1 MTRRHGARAFTV
13 RSARPEKNP
22 TLSASCCCTAALR
35 YSCLRAAG
43 ARFPLTVVNH
53 GSAAPSVHTNAG
65 ADNGQLPASSSESR
79 LCQGQ
84 MAATGQPDSDAVEL
98 AVIRAQRIDRHR
110 AAQFRKRS
118 GSFFRIHHG
127 RGSNPN
133 SVVHGLTA
141 AASATY
147 VCKALGCSALVDAG
161 RARASA
167 ANAQR
172 TWFQCSDGCANNGC
186 AKRFRAVRFKAR
198 QLAMADALDNG
209 SRWLADWPA
218 GIGYGVG
225 QRRGS
230 AAARL
235 AGAAARQQLAQ

>member
-1 MTRRHGARAFTV
+1 MNV
-13 RSARPEKNP
+13 
-22 TLSASCCCTAALR
+22 
-35 YSCLRAAG
+35 
-43 ARFPLTVVNH
+43 
-53 GSAAPSVHTNAG
+53 G
-65 ADNGQLPASSSESR
+65 ADDVQLPAPKSGSR
-79 LCQGQ
+79 PCQGQ
-84 MAATGQPDSDAVEL
+84 MTAAWQLDDDAAEL
-98 AVIRAQRIDRHR
+98 ATLAAQRSERYG

-118 GSFFRIHHG
+118 GGFFRVYHG

-133 SVVHGLTA
+133 SMVYGLA
-141 AASATY
+141 AAATATY
-147 VCKALGCSALVDAG
+147 VCKAPGCSALVDAG

-167 ANAQR
+167 ADARR
-172 TWFQCSDGCANNGC
+172 TGFRSSDGCANNGC
-186 AKRFRAVRFKAR
+186 TKRFRAVRFKVR

-235 AGAAARQQLAQ
+235 AAAAARQQLDQ

>member
-1 MTRRHGARAFTV
+1 
-13 RSARPEKNP
+13 
-22 TLSASCCCTAALR
+22 
-35 YSCLRAAG
+35 
-43 ARFPLTVVNH
+43 
-53 GSAAPSVHTNAG
+53 
-65 ADNGQLPASSSESR
+65 
-79 LCQGQ
+79 

-98 AVIRAQRIDRHR
+98 AVIRAQRINRHR

-127 RGSNPN
+127 RGSSSNPN
-133 SVVHGLTA
+133 SVVHGLAA

-167 ANAQR
+167 ADARR
-172 TWFQCSDGCANNGC
+172 TWFHCSDGCANNGC

-218 GIGYGVG
+218 DIGYGVG

-235 AGAAARQQLAQ
+235 AGAAIVCVQYLCDRVYDTWPDLTNLLSALTPLPKPRKRNSVRPSGK